1 MDASS
6 FVSRLTPHGRG
17 AVATIRVNGVNA
29 GRDLAKMFRPRG
41 SYDIETV
48 ANWRICFGK
57 WGTGAATD
65 EELVLCRKSEST
77 FDLHCHG
84 GDTMV
89 DAIMASF
96 VDLGYAAVDWTEI
109 SDSTDEDRWQIE
121 ARHALT
127 RALTEKTAG
136 YLARQRYQRW
146 SNELDQIDRWVNES
160 KTELALERIEV
171 LLRWY
176 DFARHLVQPWRVVI
190 AGHPNVG
197 KSSLINLLLGFN
209 RSIVQDQP
217 GTTRDVVSADTV
229 IDGWPIQLLDTAGQR
244 VTDDEIELSGVQ
256 RAQSAAKH
264 ADLLIWVADIT
275 RVESFDIPHRT
286 DVKHLI
292 VANKIDLANDRSI
305 ENAKL
310 GAASIKTSCTDQT
323 GIDRLI
329 ARIAKLLVPSLP
341 PDDLP
346 LVFSESIHAHLSHLK
361 SEINSV

>member
-17 AVATIRVNGVNA
+17 AVATIRVNGVDA
-29 GRDLAKMFRPRG
+29 ARDLATMFQPRG

-57 WGTGAATD
+57 WVTGAATD

-84 GDTMV
+84 GNTMV
-89 DAIMASF
+89 NAIMASF
-96 VDLGYAAVDWTEI
+96 VDIGYAAVDWKKI
-109 SDSTDEDRWQIE
+109 SESTDEDQWQVE

-127 RALTEKTAG
+127 KALTEKTAG
-136 YLARQRYQRW
+136 YLARQLDQRW
-146 SNELDQIDRWVNES
+146 SNEFDQIGRWVNES
-160 KTELALERIEV
+160 KTELALERIEE
-171 LLRWY
+171 LFSWY

-229 IDGWPIQLLDTAGQR
+229 IDGWPIQLFDTAGQR
-244 VTDDEIELSGVQ
+244 VTDDEIELSGVK
-256 RAQSAAKH
+256 RAQIAAQQ
-264 ADLLIWVADIT
+264 ADLLIWVADVT
-275 RVESFDIPHRT
+275 RMESFDIPHGI
-286 DVKHLI
+286 DVNYLI
-292 VANKIDLANDRSI
+292 VANKIDLADEHSNESPKQLDSLI
-305 ENAKL
+305 V
-310 GAASIKTSCTDQT
+310 TSCTDQT

-329 ARIAKLLVPSLP
+329 ARIAKQLVPQLP
-341 PDDLP
+341 PNDIP
-346 LVFSESIHAHLSHLK
+346 LVFNESLHAHLSQVK
-361 SEINSV
+361 SEIHTV